1 MADRPQPHAGE
12 RQLELGRDDAKRILE
27 SFLFAN
33 PNVVEDNFADIEE
46 IIALEEKKSSYA
58 NLFKSTFQSFPSQQL
73 DICNNF
79 YLK

>member
-46 IIALEEKKSSYA
+46 IIALEEKKKLLWQLVQIHFKVFLLSSW
-58 NLFKSTFQSFPSQQL
+58 TFVITF
-73 DICNNF
+73 I
-79 YLK
+79 

>member
-12 RQLELGRDDAKRILE
+12 RQLKLGRDDAKRILE

-46 IIALEEKKSSYA
+46 IIALEEKKKLLWQLVQIHISK
-58 NLFKSTFQSFPSQQL
+58 FSFSAVGHL
-73 DICNNF
+73 
-79 YLK
+79 

>member
-46 IIALEEKKSSYA
+46 IIALEEKKVVIPNKIHLSK
-58 NLFKSTFQSFPSQQL
+58 FSFSAVGHL
-73 DICNNF
+73 
-79 YLK
+79 